1 MKGKKKST
9 DLVFSQEQ
17 RAQIGNACER
27 VQNAININNSTLAQ
41 LNADLVR
48 KADEIAIKWKAY
60 GLPYNAIRD
69 AAIEMALWQ
78 KEQMMKSAIEVK
90 INRDT
95 LYNLKP
101 IIHEKYQDLK
111 IGDKILI
118 IKEDE
123 HDETIDYYSG
133 LNVLYSLNIRAD

>member
-1 MKGKKKST
+1 MTDKKTST
-9 DLVFSQEQ
+9 NMAFSQEQ
-17 RAQIGNACER
+17 RTQISNACER
-27 VQNAININNSTLAQ
+27 VQDAININNSTLAH

-118 IKEDE
+118 INEDE
-123 HDETIDYYSG
+123 Q
-133 LNVLYSLNIRAD
+133 

>member
-1 MKGKKKST
+1 MTDKTNST
-9 DLVFSQEQ
+9 FSKQQ
-17 RAQIGNACER
+17 RTQISNACER

-78 KEQMMKSAIEVK
+78 KEQMMKGLCYETKVYRDEEGDGIDTPIESWLALENNE
-90 INRDT
+90 IT
-95 LYNLKP
+95 NLP
-101 IIHEKYQDLK
+101 NIGLK
-111 IGDKILI
+111 DGDKVKILI

-123 HDETIDYYSG
+123 Q
-133 LNVLYSLNIRAD
+133 